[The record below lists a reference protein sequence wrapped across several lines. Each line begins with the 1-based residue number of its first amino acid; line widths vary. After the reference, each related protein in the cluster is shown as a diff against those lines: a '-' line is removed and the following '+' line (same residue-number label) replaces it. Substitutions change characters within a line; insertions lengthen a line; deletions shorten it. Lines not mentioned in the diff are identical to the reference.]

1 MDKSHM
7 STQQRISPGPF
18 LLFLKAYKGLLREI
32 KKELRC
38 VPAYFYGIT
47 GT

>member
-1 MDKSHM
+1 MDKSH
-7 STQQRISPGPF
+7 ISDQCLFIPHQS
-18 LLFLKAYKGLLREI
+18 LLFLRAYKDPLREI